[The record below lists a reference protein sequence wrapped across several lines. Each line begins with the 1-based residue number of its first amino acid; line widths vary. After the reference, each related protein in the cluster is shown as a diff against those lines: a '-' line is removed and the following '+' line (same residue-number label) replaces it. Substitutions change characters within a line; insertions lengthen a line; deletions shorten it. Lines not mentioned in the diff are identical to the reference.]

1 MRSLGV
7 VRANRMKR
15 QKEDMAVPNRR
26 DAYAAQKK
34 QISYNE
40 ILQLTVEQTTP
51 LQNADGSF
59 PFLSGFDR
67 F

>member
-1 MRSLGV
+1 
-7 VRANRMKR
+7 MKR